1 VEAVQVVEAQKKEAA
16 KPEINPESNS
26 EKK

>member
-1 VEAVQVVEAQKKEAA
+1 VQVVEAQKKEAA